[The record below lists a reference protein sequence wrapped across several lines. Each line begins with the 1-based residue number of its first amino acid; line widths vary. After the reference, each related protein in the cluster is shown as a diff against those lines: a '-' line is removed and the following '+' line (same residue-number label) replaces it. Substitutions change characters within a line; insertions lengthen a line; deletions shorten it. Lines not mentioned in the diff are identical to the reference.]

1 MLCVSL
7 KQELLRISSKNS
19 IHETGSQ
26 LKIRQLQGLA
36 DVVKVDEVYF
46 HA

>member
-7 KQELLRISSKNS
+7 KEELLRISFKNS

-26 LKIRQLQGLA
+26 LKIWQLQGLA
-36 DVVKVDEVYF
+36 DVIKVDEVYF